1 MATQTA
7 SPGGA
12 FLPVG
17 TTQTPTRP
25 VACFHCGLPVI
36 EPGRFTAVV
45 GGERRELCCAG
56 CQAVT
61 ESILGAGLEAFYRS
75 RTERAPAATDAP
87 APAEELAL
95 YDRDEIQAAFVTT
108 HPDGTREATLL
119 IEGITCAACVW
130 LNEQHLQ
137 RLPGVVSADINYTT
151 RRARVRWQPA
161 QVRLS
166 DILDAVQAI
175 GYRAWPNDSELAEQA
190 AKRERRTALWRLF
203 VAAFGMMQ
211 VMMYAYPA
219 YIAQEGD
226 MTADIAALLR
236 WASLVLTL
244 PVVLYSAVP
253 FFRGAWRDLRLR
265 RLGMDVPVSLGIAAA
280 FAGSTWA
287 TVTGHGEVYF
297 DSITMFVFF
306 LLGGRWLEQ
315 AARSRASESLRHLV
329 RALPAKALRLT
340 DFPATEAFETVPA
353 GVLRPGDHVLVRPG
367 DAFPADGVVARGET
381 RADESLLTGESRP
394 CAKGVGAEVTGGTAN
409 VAQPVVVTVERTG
422 ADTRLSAIVRLID
435 RAHAAR
441 PALVELADRYAGA
454 FVAAVLAIALA
465 SAVVWL
471 RIDPDRAL
479 VVAVAVLVVTCPC
492 ALSLATPAALAVSTG
507 TLARLGLIV
516 TRERAI
522 ETLTR
527 VTHVVLDKTGTLT
540 EGALA
545 VVRVEPVGGWTASR
559 VLPVAAAL
567 EAGSDHPVARA
578 LRADAS
584 EDLPP
589 ATGIR
594 HQTGGGIVGTVDG
607 RSFRLGSRRFLEA
620 AGVVLPWPT
629 VDGTWSEVWLA
640 CDGQPAARFLL
651 GDRLRPD
658 AVDAVRGLQA
668 LGLKV
673 LLASGDQLPVVAAVA
688 QRCGIERWQAG
699 CTPEGKHELVSAL
712 QADGAI
718 VCMVGDGVNDAPVLA
733 QAAVSVAMGSGAVL
747 AQQSA
752 DLVLTGPRL
761 GTLVDGIVHARHT
774 LRIMRQNLGWALAYN
789 LVAVPLAA
797 GGWLSPWLAGLGMAA
812 SSLLVVVNALRLRHG
827 PRDDAD
833 SASRAMTT
841 AQEA

>member
-7 SPGGA
+7 SPGTV
-12 FLPVG
+12 FLPAG
-17 TTQTPTRP
+17 TAQTATRP
-25 VACFHCGLPVI
+25 VACFHCGLPVA

-45 GGERRELCCAG
+45 TGEPRELCCAG

-61 ESILGAGLEAFYRS
+61 ESILGAGLEAFYRA
-75 RTERAPAATDAP
+75 RTERGPAADAP

-95 YDRDEIQAAFVTT
+95 YDRDEVQAAFVTT

-137 RLPGVVSADINYTT
+137 RLSGVVSADINYTT

-166 DILDAVQAI
+166 AILDAVQAI

-219 YIAQEGD
+219 YIAREGD

-340 DFPATEAFETVPA
+340 DFPASETFETVPA
-353 GVLRPGDHVLVRPG
+353 GALRPGDHVLVRPG

-394 CAKGVGAEVTGGTAN
+394 CPKGIGAEVTGGTAN
-409 VAQPVVVTVERTG
+409 IAQPVVVTVERTG
-422 ADTRLSAIVRLID
+422 ANTRLSAIVRLID

-465 SAVVWL
+465 ATVVWL

-545 VVRVEPVGGWTASR
+545 VVRVEPVGGWTSAR

-578 LRADAS
+578 LRAEVSDA
-584 EDLPP
+584 PP
-589 ATGIR
+589 SASDVHHETGA
-594 HQTGGGIVGTVDG
+594 GVSGTVDG
-607 RSFRLGSRRFLEA
+607 RSFRLGSRRWLET
-620 AGVVLPWPT
+620 AGVALPWPT
-629 VDGTWSEVWLA
+629 VDGHWSEVWLA

-658 AVDAVRGLQA
+658 AVEAVRGLEA

-673 LLASGDQLPVVAAVA
+673 LLASGDQVPVVEAVA
-688 QRCGIERWQAG
+688 QRCGIARWQAA
-699 CTPEGKHELVSAL
+699 CTPEAKHELVSAL
-712 QADGAI
+712 QAEGAI

-761 GTLVDGIVHARHT
+761 GTLVDGIVHARGT
-774 LRIMRQNLGWALAYN
+774 LRIMRQNLGWALGYN

-827 PRDDAD
+827 PGHAANAT
-833 SASRAMTT
+833 SPAAAA
-841 AQEA
+841 AQEV

>member
-12 FLPVG
+12 YLPAG
-17 TTQTPTRP
+17 NTQTPTRP
-25 VACFHCGLPVI
+25 VACFHCGLPVT

-45 GGERRELCCAG
+45 AGERRELCCAG

-75 RTERAPAATDAP
+75 RTDRAPAADAP
-87 APAEELAL
+87 APAEELVL
-95 YDRDEIQAAFVTT
+95 YDRDDVQAAFVTT

-161 QVRLS
+161 QLRLS
-166 DILDAVQAI
+166 AILDAVQAI

-253 FFRGAWRDLRLR
+253 FFRGALRDLRLR

-394 CAKGVGAEVTGGTAN
+394 CLKSVGAEVTGGTAN
-409 VAQPVVVTVERTG
+409 IAQPVVVAVERTG

-441 PALVELADRYAGA
+441 PALVELADRYAGV

-545 VVRVEPVGGWTASR
+545 VVRVEPVGGWTSAR
-559 VLPVAAAL
+559 VLPLAAAL
-567 EAGSDHPVARA
+567 ETGSDHPVARA
-578 LRADAS
+578 LRAEAPD
-584 EDLPP
+584 DLPL
-589 ATGIR
+589 AVDVHHETGAGV
-594 HQTGGGIVGTVDG
+594 TGTIEG
-607 RSFRLGSRRFLEA
+607 RPFRLGSRRWLEA
-620 AGVVLPWPT
+620 AGMVLPWPT
-629 VDGTWSEVWLA
+629 VDGHWSEVWLV

-658 AVDAVRGLQA
+658 AVEAVRGLEA
-668 LGLKV
+668 LGLTV
-673 LLASGDQLPVVAAVA
+673 LLASGDQVPVVAAVA
-688 QRCGIERWQAG
+688 QRCGIERWQAA
-699 CTPEGKHELVSAL
+699 CTPEAKHALVSAL
-712 QADGAI
+712 QTDGAI

-774 LRIMRQNLGWALAYN
+774 LRIMRQNLGWALGYN

-827 PRDDAD
+827 PREAEDA
-833 SASRAMTT
+833 ASIEAAM
-841 AQEA
+841 AQEV

>member
-1 MATQTA
+1 MATQTVTPA
-7 SPGGA
+7 GAMPRRGTAQSPTA
-12 FLPVG
+12 
-17 TTQTPTRP
+17 P
-25 VACFHCGLPVI
+25 VACFHCGLPVPV
-36 EPGRFTAVV
+36 PGRHTAVV
-45 GGERRELCCAG
+45 DGAPRELCCAG
-56 CQAVT
+56 CEAVT

-75 RTERAPAATDAP
+75 RTERSSATDAP

-95 YDRDEIQAAFVTT
+95 YDREDVQAAFVTT

-161 QVRLS
+161 QIRLS
-166 DILDAVQAI
+166 AILDAVQAI

-190 AKRERRTALWRLF
+190 ARRERRTALWRLF

-226 MTADIAALLR
+226 MTADIAGLLR

-297 DSITMFVFF
+297 DSITMFVCF

-315 AARSRASESLRHLV
+315 AARLKASESLRHLV
-329 RALPAKALRLT
+329 RALPAKAQRLT
-340 DFPATEAFETVPA
+340 DFPVSEAVETIPA
-353 GVLRPGDHVLVRPG
+353 GALRVGDHVLVRPG

-394 CAKGVGAEVTGGTAN
+394 CVKAAGAEVTGGTAN
-409 VAQPVVVTVERTG
+409 IAQPVIVRVERTG

-441 PALVELADRYAGA
+441 PALVEVADRYAGA

-479 VVAVAVLVVTCPC
+479 VVVVAVLVVTCPC

-540 EGALA
+540 NGMLSVA
-545 VVRVEPVGGWTASR
+545 RVEPLGDWTAERALS
-559 VLPVAAAL
+559 LAASL

-578 LRADAS
+578 LRAEAGGSGPVALDVHH
-584 EDLPP
+584 E
-589 ATGIR
+589 TGAGV
-594 HQTGGGIVGTVDG
+594 TGSVEG
-607 RSFRLGSRRFLEA
+607 RRFRLGSRRYLEA
-620 AGVVLPWPT
+620 AGMTLPRPP
-629 VDGTWSEVWLA
+629 VEGTWSEVWLA
-640 CDGQPAARFLL
+640 CDGQPVARFLI
-651 GDRLRPD
+651 GDRLRSD

-668 LGLKV
+668 LGLQV
-673 LLASGDQLPVVAAVA
+673 WLASGDQTPVVASVA
-688 QRCGIERWQAG
+688 QRCGIERWQAA
-699 CTPEGKHELVSAL
+699 CTPEGKHDLVSAL
-712 QADGAI
+712 QAEGAI

-761 GTLVDGIVHARHT
+761 GMLVDGIVHARHT
-774 LRIMRQNLGWALAYN
+774 LRIMRQNLAWALGYN
-789 LVAVPLAA
+789 VVAVPLAA
-797 GGWLSPWLAGLGMAA
+797 AGWLSPWAAGLGMAA
-812 SSLLVVVNALRLRHG
+812 SSLLVVVNALRLRRG
-827 PRDDAD
+827 PSPAARPVSQA
-833 SASRAMTT
+833 AAV
-841 AQEA
+841 QEA